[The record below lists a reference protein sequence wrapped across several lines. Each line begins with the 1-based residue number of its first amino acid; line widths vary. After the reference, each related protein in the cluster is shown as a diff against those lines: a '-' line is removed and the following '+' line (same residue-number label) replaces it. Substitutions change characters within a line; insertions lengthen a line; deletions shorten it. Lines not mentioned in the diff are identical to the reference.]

1 MFNSIFTLT
10 HPPSSPSH
18 LYTPMNSI
26 FPSITASQLSYA
38 PDADSLPV
46 AVKYLFDF
54 LDDEAA
60 SSRIND
66 VDVVHMWKNNSI
78 ALRFWVNLIKNP
90 EFVFD
95 ISKSATVDA
104 CLSVIA
110 QVSRSHV
117 GHMLVM

>member
-1 MFNSIFTLT
+1 
-10 HPPSSPSH
+10 
-18 LYTPMNSI
+18 MNSI
-26 FPSITASQLSYA
+26 FPSITASQLSYV

-46 AVKYLFDF
+46 AIKYLFDF

-60 SSRIND
+60 NLRVND

-110 QVSRSHV
+110 QVSQRVSCV
-117 GHMLVM
+117 GHVT

>member
-1 MFNSIFTLT
+1 MFNSIFTLA

-18 LYTPMNSI
+18 LYTPIDSI

-46 AVKYLFDF
+46 AIKYFFDF
-54 LDDEAA
+54 LDEEATNA
-60 SSRIND
+60 KISD
-66 VDVVHMWKNNSI
+66 TDVVHMWKNNSI

-104 CLSVIA
+104 CLSVVA
-110 QVSRSHV
+110 QVNRR
-117 GHMLVM
+117 LEDNVM